1 MAHSNLISGLRKWLL
16 SYRSKRFV
24 NRRNHRFAG
33 FTLIELLVSLV
44 IGAII
49 TASLLSLVV
58 DLTDTNQKDTA
69 RSETQRDMQLA
80 MNYITQDLRESVYVY
95 DGDCLRG
102 IGTITDANL
111 YPTSC
116 PGLANFIPASV
127 ATGGTGGTS
136 TPILAFWR
144 TDLLPEVVAQQ
155 CADAA
160 RNSPNSGA
168 TSSPLKTLINAGT
181 PCVSGKSYTLV
192 VYALVDDTSTA
203 DIWQG
208 KARIVRYQL
217 PQFNSDGSSNVGAG
231 GWVDP
236 LPDTNSNFQQWPY
249 RVVSGAVQAPASFQA
264 GYARPAGNPD
274 VLVDFVDDAT
284 TALANVT
291 CQSPSVITP
300 NIDPVPGF
308 FACVR
313 GNTMAAQ
320 RATPPQ
326 TQELGVNQEIL
337 VSLTGNAAGRAGIP
351 VTATGDNAVSTRL
364 APLQTRVLSRG
375 ILNKSPE

>member
-1 MAHSNLISGLRKWLL
+1 MAKSSFISGLRKWLL
-16 SYRSKRFV
+16 SRRNNRSV
-24 NRRNHRFAG
+24 NRKNHRFAG
-33 FTLIELLVSLV
+33 FTLIELLVSV
-44 IGAII
+44 IIGAII

-58 DLTDTNQKDTA
+58 NLTDTNQKDTA

-80 MNYITQDLRESVYVY
+80 MNYIAQDLRESIYVY
-95 DGDCLRG
+95 DGECLQG
-102 IGTITDANL
+102 TGTITDANL

-127 ATGGTGGTS
+127 ATGGAGGAS

-144 TDLLPEVVAQQ
+144 TDLLPEAVRNQ
-155 CADAA
+155 CATAA
-160 RNSPNSGA
+160 QNSPNSSA
-168 TSSPLKTLINAGT
+168 TSSPLKTLVNGGT

-217 PQFNSDGSSNVGAG
+217 PQFNFDGTSNVGAG

-236 LPDTNSNFQQWPY
+236 LPDTNSSFQQWPY
-249 RVVSGAVQAPASFQA
+249 RIVNGAVQAPASFQA

-274 VLVDFVDDAT
+274 VLVDFVDDST
-284 TALANVT
+284 TASSDLT
-291 CQSPSVITP
+291 CQSPSRITP
-300 NIDPVPGF
+300 NVSPVPSF

-313 GNTMAAQ
+313 GNTMEAQ
-320 RATPPQ
+320 RNSAQ

-351 VTATGDNAVSTRL
+351 VSTTGDNLVSTRL

-375 ILNKSPE
+375 ILNKSPD